1 MILPVG
7 LFFWWFCCWLFF
19 SIFFAKINFL
29 CWSWCHNLNGFDQHN
44 FNAIPNEEEFADPFW
59 NATYVRCLSW
69 EDSGFMILF
78 LRYYFQAQHL
88 VEILQ
93 KQVFNCTVR
102 VYTQSMLRIPPWEW
116 RFFGSSL
123 EQGGRQQRKLHRHPS
138 HLGTLVCSSLK
149 PCAAWCTI
157 FTSNLDNL
165 DNLGSVWFC
174 FYSLETIRHCK
185 LSISPRSLSISNT
198 LPSQSPSRKS
208 ESQLSRERHFDVKC
222 IEMWCG
228 PWSTLQKI
236 GPVSQDHYGIKMIK
250 WLRL

>member
-1 MILPVG
+1 MQSPTRKNLRTPFGMQHMFVVYLGRTQDSWFSSLDTISRLNILWRSYKNRSSTALCESIPSQ
-7 LFFWWFCCWLFF
+7 CWG
-19 SIFFAKINFL
+19 SR
-29 CWSWCHNLNGFDQHN
+29 HENG
-44 FNAIPNEEEFADPFW
+44 
-59 NATYVRCLSW
+59 V
-69 EDSGFMILF
+69 
-78 LRYYFQAQHL
+78 
-88 VEILQ
+88 
-93 KQVFNCTVR
+93 
-102 VYTQSMLRIPPWEW
+102 
-116 RFFGSSL
+116 FFGSSL